1 MDKSANLYEKLKGCL
16 AAIRTRTDYEPE
28 LGLVLGSGL
37 GAFADKMEAAAS
49 VDYADIPGFP
59 VSTVS
64 GHAGRFVFGEVEG
77 VRCVV
82 MQGRVHY
89 YEGYDV
95 SEVVSPARLM
105 AMMGVKVL
113 FLTNAAGGV
122 DPSFRAGDFMLI
134 RDHIMKFFP
143 DPLRG
148 PNIDELG
155 TRFPDMSHVY
165 DPALCAC
172 IRAAADEAGIPLRE
186 GVYCQLT
193 GPCFET
199 PAEIRMLSLLGA
211 SAVGM
216 STACEAAAANHAGM
230 RVCGISCITNQA
242 AGLSKT
248 PLTHEEVKEAGLK
261 AAALFETLVRGS
273 IRNIGKEL
281 R

>member
-1 MDKSANLYEKLKGCL
+1 MEKKKNQRNSQPEDKNPIYINPK
-16 AAIRTRTDYEPE
+16 TD
-28 LGLVLGSGL
+28 
-37 GAFADKMEAAAS
+37 F
-49 VDYADIPGFP
+49 GFK
-59 VSTVS
+59 
-64 GHAGRFVFGEVEG
+64 RLFMEG
-77 VRCVV
+77 V
-82 MQGRVHY
+82 H
-89 YEGYDV
+89 
-95 SEVVSPARLM
+95 AKIRLLDLL
-105 AMMGVKVL
+105 K
-113 FLTNAAGGV
+113 T
-122 DPSFRAGDFMLI
+122 
-134 RDHIMKFFP
+134 FFP

-172 IRAAADEAGIPLRE
+172 IRAAADAAGIPLRE

-199 PAEIRMLSLLGA
+199 PAEIRMLSILGA

-230 RVCGISCITNQA
+230 RVCGVSCITNQA